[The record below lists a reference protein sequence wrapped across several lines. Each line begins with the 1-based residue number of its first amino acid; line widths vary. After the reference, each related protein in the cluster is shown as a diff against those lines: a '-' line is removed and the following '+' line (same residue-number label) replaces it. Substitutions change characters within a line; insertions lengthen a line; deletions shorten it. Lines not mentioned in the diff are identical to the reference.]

1 MIKSLSFVRLWN
13 VIRREL
19 FLGQY
24 LNPVK
29 LLGSGVLVGVISILL
44 SVGYYS
50 DGNISEINTISIR
63 HGINIFYNMAMFFGM
78 CGMIGNIN
86 NRYSNKGE
94 MTGWLTLPATN
105 LEKYLSKLIT
115 AFIFIPVYLYIML
128 WISEIIRVLYY
139 NIFYSEYITEFIYP
153 LTSFMEFWADYRT
166 RFPFMLIIISYFFF
180 SSFVFR
186 KNTLFKI
193 LLSGFVLAVLSVITV
208 SGTFVLRLKSLIGD
222 WARGELYD
230 NVYIESISSTSTIVL
245 LQIFAWLCILF
256 LLVWPYFR
264 MKETELIQRF

>member
-1 MIKSLSFVRLWN
+1 MIKSLSFVRMWN
-13 VIRREL
+13 VIKREL

-29 LLGSGVLVGVISILL
+29 LLGLGVLVGVISILL

-50 DGNISEINTISIR
+50 DGDVAEINNISMIQ
-63 HGINIFYNMAMFFGM
+63 GINIFYNMAMFFGM

-94 MTGWLTLPATN
+94 MIGWLTLPATN
-105 LEKYLSKLIT
+105 IEKYLSKLIT

-128 WISEIIRVLYY
+128 WMSEIIRVLYY
-139 NIFYSEYITEFIYP
+139 NIFYSEYTTELIYP
-153 LTSFMEFWADYRT
+153 LTSFIEFGADYST
-166 RFPFMLIIISYFFF
+166 RFPFMLIVVSYFFF
-180 SSFVFR
+180 ASFIFR
-186 KNTLFKI
+186 KNTLFKV

-208 SGTFVLRLKSLIGD
+208 SGTFALRLKSLIGD
-222 WARGELYD
+222 FSRGELYD
-230 NVYIESISSTSTIVL
+230 NVYIESISSNSTVVL
-245 LQIFAWLCILF
+245 LHVFAWLFILF
-256 LLVWPYFR
+256 MLIWPYFR